1 MRVLGLVTVAFA
13 AFSAA
18 QEWDPVLSANSSIV
32 QKHMLARSNMITL
45 EKRQRQGATAHW
57 QSSTVMHDC

>member
-1 MRVLGLVTVAFA
+1 MRVLSLVTVAFA
-13 AFSAA
+13 ALSAA

-45 EKRQRQGATAHW
+45 EKRQRQGESLLGDGHLYNR
-57 QSSTVMHDC
+57 H